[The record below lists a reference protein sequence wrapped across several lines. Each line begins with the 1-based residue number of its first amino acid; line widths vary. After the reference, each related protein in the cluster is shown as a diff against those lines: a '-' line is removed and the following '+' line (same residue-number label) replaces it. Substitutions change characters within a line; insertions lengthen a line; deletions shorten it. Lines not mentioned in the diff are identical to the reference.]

1 MEEKN
6 IEMNGIEYEVK
17 SLIEFSSL
25 AKLLFDLS
33 KRQKDLEQNIILI
46 KTSIND
52 KDNRLS
58 NLENKILGL
67 PKKDKEKEKEKII
80 TNIIK
85 TPNIIMNAINK
96 QLQKTEKNVDSSNKA
111 IELNEE
117 NQQSIKFNEDEN
129 QNILKKQN
137 ENKANDL
144 NKEKININNDDIN
157 INAKNDNEDKKEII
171 KEKKEDKE
179 NKEKDDK
186 MESIS
191 DIENISDNFYD
202 ITEDKGHIKLDLE
215 LISRLFKKINDLEK
229 KINQIN
235 TKTKKNISPQIQSN
249 SDNINNIQN
258 QLGQCNENVVEV
270 NNKLLLFKEE
280 FDKIKVKV
288 EDFNI
293 YDIFKGDASSGGNV
307 DVTNALI
314 QALEKKVFKKFELY
328 DEKNKKNE
336 EDLFKAGEN
345 VKNMKGLIDNLKNLV
360 QKNSDKIKEI
370 ENNFNDYK
378 KVINK
383 SLDEIKNNF
392 LLLEDKLLKTEIKD
406 NNSYSDNKI
415 KEIEEKLNKLLEKP
429 KEQVIITKDKE
440 VDSQLIKKLETYDN
454 IIKDL
459 NKSINQLEKNLN
471 KKINEENKI
480 IKDKLSLIEN
490 DIKDKANA
498 RELLAIND
506 KLYNLEEVVKVMNAN
521 LDSLQQYN
529 EKFKS
534 DINSIFKKL
543 EYFDGEIFQIK
554 DENDKNSLKKYTN
567 IDSSNFLPQSIF
579 NFFKKEANS
588 KFEKIK
594 VDLDNLNNSME
605 TISSS
610 LNHYPSNKE
619 FSKFQKSLINLI
631 DDFKSSIHKKYM
643 ERSEIQKSLKI
654 IDNQIKFLN
663 EAAKKYDTSETW
675 LLAKKPIGNYQCA
688 SCESNLKDLE
698 QKDNFV
704 AWNRYPSRE
713 DKTYRMG
720 HGYSRIL
727 EMVNEEVIKSFENK
741 DNKGYNSDDD
751 KSGNSKNNS
760 KIKNKSKLNE
770 STNLP
775 EKKNIKLPK
784 VNKKILNLN
793 NNFTLANYLNSPYEI
808 TEPSNQD
815 EPKVTKI
822 YKVNNKRNLFFK
834 TKTDNNTLNINEDN
848 SNKNK
853 DNKKNLDLIQM
864 NLTMPNNN

>member
-46 KTSIND
+46 RTSIND

-157 INAKNDNEDKKEII
+157 INAENDNEDKKEVI

-202 ITEDKGHIKLDLE
+202 ITEDKGHIKLDPE

-314 QALEKKVFKKFELY
+314 QALEKKVFKNLNY
-328 DEKNKKNE
+328 M
-336 EDLFKAGEN
+336 
-345 VKNMKGLIDNLKNLV
+345 MK
-360 QKNSDKIKEI
+360 KIK
-370 ENNFNDYK
+370 K
-378 KVINK
+378 M
-383 SLDEIKNNF
+383 
-392 LLLEDKLLKTEIKD
+392 
-406 NNSYSDNKI
+406 
-415 KEIEEKLNKLLEKP
+415 
-429 KEQVIITKDKE
+429 
-440 VDSQLIKKLETYDN
+440 
-454 IIKDL
+454 
-459 NKSINQLEKNLN
+459 
-471 KKINEENKI
+471 KKI
-480 IKDKLSLIEN
+480 
-490 DIKDKANA
+490 
-498 RELLAIND
+498 
-506 KLYNLEEVVKVMNAN
+506 Y
-521 LDSLQQYN
+521 
-529 EKFKS
+529 
-534 DINSIFKKL
+534 
-543 EYFDGEIFQIK
+543 
-554 DENDKNSLKKYTN
+554 LK
-567 IDSSNFLPQSIF
+567 Q
-579 NFFKKEANS
+579 
-588 KFEKIK
+588 
-594 VDLDNLNNSME
+594 
-605 TISSS
+605 
-610 LNHYPSNKE
+610 
-619 FSKFQKSLINLI
+619 
-631 DDFKSSIHKKYM
+631 
-643 ERSEIQKSLKI
+643 
-654 IDNQIKFLN
+654 
-663 EAAKKYDTSETW
+663 AK
-675 LLAKKPIGNYQCA
+675 
-688 SCESNLKDLE
+688 
-698 QKDNFV
+698 
-704 AWNRYPSRE
+704 
-713 DKTYRMG
+713 M
-720 HGYSRIL
+720 
-727 EMVNEEVIKSFENK
+727 
-741 DNKGYNSDDD
+741 
-751 KSGNSKNNS
+751 
-760 KIKNKSKLNE
+760 
-770 STNLP
+770 
-775 EKKNIKLPK
+775 
-784 VNKKILNLN
+784 
-793 NNFTLANYLNSPYEI
+793 
-808 TEPSNQD
+808 
-815 EPKVTKI
+815 
-822 YKVNNKRNLFFK
+822 
-834 TKTDNNTLNINEDN
+834 
-848 SNKNK
+848 
-853 DNKKNLDLIQM
+853 
-864 NLTMPNNN
+864 

>member
-33 KRQKDLEQNIILI
+33 KRQKNLEQNIILI

-85 TPNIIMNAINK
+85 TPNIIMNAINN

-157 INAKNDNEDKKEII
+157 INAENDNEDKKEII

-202 ITEDKGHIKLDLE
+202 ITEDKGHIKLDPE

-235 TKTKKNISPQIQSN
+235 TKTKKNISHQIQSN

-392 LLLEDKLLKTEIKD
+392 LLLY
-406 NNSYSDNKI
+406 NMFY
-415 KEIEEKLNKLLEKP
+415 
-429 KEQVIITKDKE
+429 IIY
-440 VDSQLIKKLETYDN
+440 LI
-454 IIKDL
+454 I
-459 NKSINQLEKNLN
+459 
-471 KKINEENKI
+471 
-480 IKDKLSLIEN
+480 
-490 DIKDKANA
+490 
-498 RELLAIND
+498 
-506 KLYNLEEVVKVMNAN
+506 
-521 LDSLQQYN
+521 
-529 EKFKS
+529 
-534 DINSIFKKL
+534 
-543 EYFDGEIFQIK
+543 
-554 DENDKNSLKKYTN
+554 
-567 IDSSNFLPQSIF
+567 
-579 NFFKKEANS
+579 
-588 KFEKIK
+588 
-594 VDLDNLNNSME
+594 
-605 TISSS
+605 
-610 LNHYPSNKE
+610 
-619 FSKFQKSLINLI
+619 
-631 DDFKSSIHKKYM
+631 
-643 ERSEIQKSLKI
+643 
-654 IDNQIKFLN
+654 
-663 EAAKKYDTSETW
+663 
-675 LLAKKPIGNYQCA
+675 
-688 SCESNLKDLE
+688 
-698 QKDNFV
+698 
-704 AWNRYPSRE
+704 
-713 DKTYRMG
+713 
-720 HGYSRIL
+720 
-727 EMVNEEVIKSFENK
+727 
-741 DNKGYNSDDD
+741 
-751 KSGNSKNNS
+751 
-760 KIKNKSKLNE
+760 
-770 STNLP
+770 
-775 EKKNIKLPK
+775 
-784 VNKKILNLN
+784 
-793 NNFTLANYLNSPYEI
+793 
-808 TEPSNQD
+808 
-815 EPKVTKI
+815 
-822 YKVNNKRNLFFK
+822 
-834 TKTDNNTLNINEDN
+834 
-848 SNKNK
+848 
-853 DNKKNLDLIQM
+853 
-864 NLTMPNNN
+864 

>member
-46 KTSIND
+46 RTSIND

-157 INAKNDNEDKKEII
+157 INAENDNEDKKEII

-202 ITEDKGHIKLDLE
+202 ITEDKGHIKLDPE

-415 KEIEEKLNKLLEKP
+415 KEIEKKLNKLLEKP

-793 NNFTLANYLNSPYEI
+793 NNFTLSNYLNSPYEI
-808 TEPSNQD
+808 IESSNRD

>member
-33 KRQKDLEQNIILI
+33 KRQKNLEQNIILI

-96 QLQKTEKNVDSSNKA
+96 QFQKTEKNVDSSNKA

-117 NQQSIKFNEDEN
+117 NQQIIKFNEDEN

-415 KEIEEKLNKLLEKP
+415 KEIEKKLNKLLEKP

-440 VDSQLIKKLETYDN
+440 VDSQLNKKLETYDN

-521 LDSLQQYN
+521 LDSLQQYH

-793 NNFTLANYLNSPYEI
+793 NNFTLSNYLNSPYEI
-808 TEPSNQD
+808 TESSNRD

>member
-96 QLQKTEKNVDSSNKA
+96 QLQKTDKNVDSSNKA

-157 INAKNDNEDKKEII
+157 INAENDNEDKKEII

-235 TKTKKNISPQIQSN
+235 TKTKKNISHQIQSN
-249 SDNINNIQN
+249 SDNINSIQN

-392 LLLEDKLLKTEIKD
+392 LLLEDKLPKTEIKD
-406 NNSYSDNKI
+406 NNIYSDNKI

-521 LDSLQQYN
+521 LDSLQQYH

-741 DNKGYNSDDD
+741 DNKGLKESLQSI
-751 KSGNSKNNS
+751 SGQ
-760 KIKNKSKLNE
+760 LNDMQAE
-770 STNLP
+770 YHVSWDYCRTSSRP
-775 EKKNIKLPK
+775 PPQTARHQPACI
-784 VNKKILNLN
+784 
-793 NNFTLANYLNSPYEI
+793 
-808 TEPSNQD
+808 
-815 EPKVTKI
+815 
-822 YKVNNKRNLFFK
+822 RRG
-834 TKTDNNTLNINEDN
+834 
-848 SNKNK
+848 
-853 DNKKNLDLIQM
+853 
-864 NLTMPNNN
+864 

>member
-33 KRQKDLEQNIILI
+33 KRQKNLEQNIILI

-117 NQQSIKFNEDEN
+117 NQQIIKFNEDEN

-202 ITEDKGHIKLDLE
+202 ITEDKGHIKLDPE

-392 LLLEDKLLKTEIKD
+392 LLLEDKLLKTE
-406 NNSYSDNKI
+406 NSYSDNKI

-521 LDSLQQYN
+521 LDSLQQYH

-793 NNFTLANYLNSPYEI
+793 NNFTLSNYLNSPYEI

>member
-1 MEEKN
+1 
-6 IEMNGIEYEVK
+6 
-17 SLIEFSSL
+17 
-25 AKLLFDLS
+25 
-33 KRQKDLEQNIILI
+33 
-46 KTSIND
+46 
-52 KDNRLS
+52 
-58 NLENKILGL
+58 
-67 PKKDKEKEKEKII
+67 
-80 TNIIK
+80 
-85 TPNIIMNAINK
+85 
-96 QLQKTEKNVDSSNKA
+96 
-111 IELNEE
+111 
-117 NQQSIKFNEDEN
+117 
-129 QNILKKQN
+129 
-137 ENKANDL
+137 
-144 NKEKININNDDIN
+144 
-157 INAKNDNEDKKEII
+157 
-171 KEKKEDKE
+171 
-179 NKEKDDK
+179 

-202 ITEDKGHIKLDLE
+202 ITEDKGHIKLDPE

-235 TKTKKNISPQIQSN
+235 TKTKKNISHQIQSN

-406 NNSYSDNKI
+406 NNIYSDNKI

-490 DIKDKANA
+490 DIKDKANV

-521 LDSLQQYN
+521 LDSLQQYH

-654 IDNQIKFLN
+654 IDNQIKSLN

-760 KIKNKSKLNE
+760 KIKNRSKLNE

-834 TKTDNNTLNINEDN
+834 TKTDNNTLNINEEY

>member
-1 MEEKN
+1 MVEKN

-67 PKKDKEKEKEKII
+67 PKKEKEKEKEKII

-157 INAKNDNEDKKEII
+157 INAENDNEDKKEII

-202 ITEDKGHIKLDLE
+202 ITEDKGHIKLDPE

-235 TKTKKNISPQIQSN
+235 TKTKKNISHQIQSN

-370 ENNFNDYK
+370 ENKLNNYK

-392 LLLEDKLLKTEIKD
+392 SLLEDKLRKTEIKD

-440 VDSQLIKKLETYDN
+440 IDSQLIKKLETFDN

-459 NKSINQLEKNLN
+459 NKSMNQLEKNLN

-498 RELLAIND
+498 RELLPIND

-521 LDSLQQYN
+521 LDSLQQYH

-543 EYFDGEIFQIK
+543 EYFDGEIFQLK

-579 NFFKKEANS
+579 NFFKKETNS

-594 VDLDNLNNSME
+594 ADLDNLNNSME

-654 IDNQIKFLN
+654 IDNQIKSLN

-775 EKKNIKLPK
+775 EKKNIKLTK
-784 VNKKILNLN
+784 VNKKILNIN

-834 TKTDNNTLNINEDN
+834 TKTDNNTLIINEDN

-853 DNKKNLDLIQM
+853 DNKKNLDVIQI

>member
-46 KTSIND
+46 RTSIND
-52 KDNRLS
+52 KDNHLS

-129 QNILKKQN
+129 QNTLKKQN

-157 INAKNDNEDKKEII
+157 INAENDNEDKKEII

-202 ITEDKGHIKLDLE
+202 ITEDKGHIKLDPE

-235 TKTKKNISPQIQSN
+235 TKTKKNISHQIQSN

-280 FDKIKVKV
+280 SDKIKVKV

-392 LLLEDKLLKTEIKD
+392 LLLEDKLRKTEIKD

-440 VDSQLIKKLETYDN
+440 IDSQLIKKLETFDN

-459 NKSINQLEKNLN
+459 NKSMNQLEKNLN

-498 RELLAIND
+498 RELLPIND

-521 LDSLQQYN
+521 LDSLQQYH

-543 EYFDGEIFQIK
+543 EYFDGEIFQLK

-579 NFFKKEANS
+579 NFFKKETNS

-594 VDLDNLNNSME
+594 ADLDNLNNSME

-631 DDFKSSIHKKYM
+631 DYFK
-643 ERSEIQKSLKI
+643 
-654 IDNQIKFLN
+654 
-663 EAAKKYDTSETW
+663 
-675 LLAKKPIGNYQCA
+675 
-688 SCESNLKDLE
+688 
-698 QKDNFV
+698 
-704 AWNRYPSRE
+704 
-713 DKTYRMG
+713 
-720 HGYSRIL
+720 
-727 EMVNEEVIKSFENK
+727 
-741 DNKGYNSDDD
+741 
-751 KSGNSKNNS
+751 
-760 KIKNKSKLNE
+760 
-770 STNLP
+770 
-775 EKKNIKLPK
+775 
-784 VNKKILNLN
+784 
-793 NNFTLANYLNSPYEI
+793 
-808 TEPSNQD
+808 
-815 EPKVTKI
+815 
-822 YKVNNKRNLFFK
+822 
-834 TKTDNNTLNINEDN
+834 
-848 SNKNK
+848 
-853 DNKKNLDLIQM
+853 
-864 NLTMPNNN
+864 

>member
-117 NQQSIKFNEDEN
+117 NQQSIKFKEDEN

-157 INAKNDNEDKKEII
+157 INAENDNEDKKEII

-202 ITEDKGHIKLDLE
+202 ITEDKGHIKLDPE

-235 TKTKKNISPQIQSN
+235 TKTKKNISHQIQSN

-471 KKINEENKI
+471 KKTNEENKI

-490 DIKDKANA
+490 DIKDKANV

-521 LDSLQQYN
+521 LDSLQQYH

-567 IDSSNFLPQSIF
+567 IDPSNFLPQSIF
-579 NFFKKEANS
+579 NFFKKEVNS

-654 IDNQIKFLN
+654 IDNQIKSQEIYGAF
-663 EAAKKYDTSETW
+663 
-675 LLAKKPIGNYQCA
+675 
-688 SCESNLKDLE
+688 
-698 QKDNFV
+698 
-704 AWNRYPSRE
+704 R
-713 DKTYRMG
+713 
-720 HGYSRIL
+720 
-727 EMVNEEVIKSFENK
+727 
-741 DNKGYNSDDD
+741 
-751 KSGNSKNNS
+751 NS
-760 KIKNKSKLNE
+760 KIFKNN
-770 STNLP
+770 
-775 EKKNIKLPK
+775 
-784 VNKKILNLN
+784 
-793 NNFTLANYLNSPYEI
+793 
-808 TEPSNQD
+808 
-815 EPKVTKI
+815 
-822 YKVNNKRNLFFK
+822 
-834 TKTDNNTLNINEDN
+834 
-848 SNKNK
+848 
-853 DNKKNLDLIQM
+853 
-864 NLTMPNNN
+864 